1 MHLLEIIK
9 LFISNEE
16 LLFEFIKAIKKI
28 HKIEQCD
35 DGSELIFFFLQL
47 FKCFG
52 KSISLNEKKNFFYI
66 GLCLYRD
73 IFENLV
79 KTLYIRNGK

>member
-16 LLFEFIKAIKKI
+16 LLFEFIKAIRKI

-35 DGSELIFFFLQL
+35 DGSELIFFFCNCLNVL
-47 FKCFG
+47 EKAFPLMRKKTFFILDFV
-52 KSISLNEKKNFFYI
+52 SIE
-66 GLCLYRD
+66 
-73 IFENLV
+73 IFL
-79 KTLYIRNGK
+79 KI